1 MSCVN
6 GSERKHG
13 TVKKFF
19 EAGYGFIFCEEV
31 STDIFFHLNN
41 WRSSG
46 QPVVGQEVTFEL
58 GPAKMAGKP
67 MQAVLIRPVVSAGIA
82 ALAKGI
88 AINGEVSP
96 EIGVNGG
103 AA

>member
-19 EAGYGFIFCEEV
+19 EAGYGFIFCEEI

-41 WRSSG
+41 WRAAEE
-46 QPVVGQEVTFEL
+46 PVVGQEITFEL

-67 MQAVLIRPVVSAGIA
+67 MQAVLIRPMISAELQ
-82 ALAKGI
+82 ALAKPI
-88 AINGEVSP
+88 HDDAI
-96 EIGVNGG
+96 EIGVKAGV
-103 AA
+103 

>member
-1 MSCVN
+1 MSSVT
-6 GSERKHG
+6 SERKHG

-19 EAGYGFIFCEEV
+19 EAGFGFIFCENIPV
-31 STDIFFHLNN
+31 DVFFHLNN
-41 WRSSG
+41 WRSAEE
-46 QPVVGQEVTFEL
+46 PVVGQQVTFIL
-58 GPAKMAGKP
+58 GPAKKEGQP
-67 MQAVLIRPVVSAGIA
+67 MQAVLIYPVVSAGIE

-88 AINGEVSP
+88 DSIHDDAI